1 MTQQYAALNVLLSS
15 LQTTSA
21 ALSQS
26 LSSLPDSP
34 TAPHAIG

>member
-1 MTQQYAALNVLLSS
+1 VLLSS

-26 LSSLPDSP
+26 LASLPDSP